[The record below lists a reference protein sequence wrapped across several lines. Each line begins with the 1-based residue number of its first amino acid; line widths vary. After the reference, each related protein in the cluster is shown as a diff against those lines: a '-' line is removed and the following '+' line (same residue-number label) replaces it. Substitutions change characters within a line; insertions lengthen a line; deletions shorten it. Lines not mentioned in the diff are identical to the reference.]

1 MEELFRDQDILK
13 VSFYKQLLEAQGIPT
28 MVRPNKDA
36 MKSGWPAIPFAG
48 WAPSIWVAVD
58 PYDEE
63 AMDIIRKHMAETD
76 KLNQETRGH
85 GSPRPDCG
93 ETDPG
98 NLAECW
104 SCQKPL
110 HDGPD

>member
-1 MEELFRDQDILK
+1 
-13 VSFYKQLLEAQGIPT
+13 
-28 MVRPNKDA
+28 
-36 MKSGWPAIPFAG
+36 
-48 WAPSIWVAVD
+48 
-58 PYDEE
+58 
-63 AMDIIRKHMAETD
+63 MDIIRKHMAETD